1 MDELKAGKLSPAFS
15 KMNDDLTAAA
25 KSIDEYET
33 SKNEEKAIP
42 GSRKSSE
49 FFY

>member
-33 SKNEEKAIP
+33 SKMKKSY
-42 GSRKSSE
+42 SRLKKV
-49 FFY
+49 F